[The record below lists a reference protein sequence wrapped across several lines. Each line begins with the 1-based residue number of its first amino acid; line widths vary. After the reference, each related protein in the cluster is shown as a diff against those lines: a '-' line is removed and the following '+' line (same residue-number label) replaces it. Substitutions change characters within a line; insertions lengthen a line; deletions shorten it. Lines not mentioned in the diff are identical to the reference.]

1 MQKKEKKTFADKV
14 RYRHRYVGKT
24 FMLFVLTAFQWISF
38 LPVIFSKEVDGLKVA
53 LLLCL
58 YVSFEWMYVIFM
70 HFAMKKTNFEL
81 EFIAFFLSGI
91 GMCLIASADGS
102 KAMLKQMVTVI
113 VGVFLYD
120 FILWFIK
127 DVNRVMKIRKYAGF
141 LSLMFFGA
149 CFVYIKYI
157 ARTPVNGSYNWLYIG
172 GLSFQPSEL
181 VKIAF
186 VFVGAATLDK
196 LLTSKN
202 IYLYILFSMGCIG
215 ILFLMKDFGT
225 ALIYF
230 FTFIVIAFMR
240 SGDLRSIT
248 FICAGALIGA
258 VLIFYFLPHVTA
270 RFEIYRHIWDDPLGK
285 GWQQTSVLM
294 YTVSGGLRGLG
305 IGNGALRNVYARTSD
320 LVFGMICEE
329 MGIILG
335 FVIVIS
341 FAFILVYAIR
351 CAKNS
356 PSSFY
361 SISACAAASM
371 ILFQTCLNIFGI
383 TDLLPLT
390 GVTLPFISQGGSSMM
405 SCWALFAFIKAA
417 DIRAYP
423 KMYKT

>member
-1 MQKKEKKTFADKV
+1 MYPKERKTFADKV

-24 FMLFVLTAFQWISF
+24 LMLFVLTAFQWISF
-38 LPVIFSKEVDGLKVA
+38 LPVMFSKGTDGFLIT
-53 LLLCL
+53 LLLCV
-58 YVSFEWMYVIFM
+58 YVSFEWIYVIIM
-70 HFAMKKTNFEL
+70 HFAVKKTNFEL

-91 GMCLIASADGS
+91 GLCLISSVYGS
-102 KAMLKQMVTVI
+102 KAMLKQMITVFI
-113 VGVFLYD
+113 GVFLYD

-127 DVNRVMKIRKYAGF
+127 DVNRVMKIRKYIGVIALPAFAAAF
-141 LSLMFFGA
+141 L
-149 CFVYIKYI
+149 YIKLLVG
-157 ARTPVNGSYNWLYIG
+157 PVNGSYNWIYIG
-172 GLSFQPSEL
+172 PLSFQPSEL

-215 ILFLMKDFGT
+215 VLFLMKDFGT

-270 RFEIYRHIWDDPLGK
+270 RFETYRHIWDDPLGK

-294 YTVSGGLRGLG
+294 YTVSGGLLGLG
-305 IGNGALRNVYARTSD
+305 VGNGNLRNVYAPTSD

-351 CAKNS
+351 CVKNA

-361 SISACAAASM
+361 SISACAAAAM
-371 ILFQTCLNIFGI
+371 ILFQTTLNIFGI

-390 GVTLPFISQGGSSMM
+390 GVTLPFISKGGSSVMC
-405 SCWALFAFIKAA
+405 CWALFAFIKAA

>member
-1 MQKKEKKTFADKV
+1 MRQKEKKSLSDKI

-24 FMLFVLTAFQWISF
+24 LMLLVLTVFQWTSF
-38 LPVIFSKEVDGLKVA
+38 LPVVFSGETDGFFSA
-53 LLLCL
+53 LLLCV
-58 YVSFEWMYVIFM
+58 YVSFEWMYVTVM

-91 GMCLIASADGS
+91 GLCLIASADGS
-102 KAMLKQMVTVI
+102 KAMLKQMITVFI
-113 VGVFLYD
+113 GVFLYD

-127 DVNRVMKIRKYAGF
+127 DVNRVMKIRKYIGVIALPIFAAAF
-141 LSLMFFGA
+141 L
-149 CFVYIKYI
+149 YIKVAVGPI
-157 ARTPVNGSYNWLYIG
+157 NGAYNWIYIG
-172 GLSFQPSEL
+172 SLSIQPSEFM
-181 VKIAF
+181 KIVF
-186 VFVGAATLDK
+186 IFVGAATLDK

-215 ILFLMKDFGT
+215 VLFLMKDFGT

-230 FTFIVIAFMR
+230 FAFIVIAFMR
-240 SGDLRSIT
+240 SGDIRSIA

-258 VLIFYFLPHVTA
+258 VLIFIFLPHVAA
-270 RFEIYRHIWDDPLGK
+270 RFETYRHVWDDPLGK

-305 IGNGALRNVYARTSD
+305 IGNGRLRTVYAKTSD

-341 FAFILVYAIR
+341 FAVILVYAIR
-351 CAKNS
+351 CVKNA

-390 GVTLPFISQGGSSMM
+390 GVTLPFISMGGSSVIC
-405 SCWALFAFIKAA
+405 CWALFAFIKAA

-423 KMYKT
+423 KTYKT

>member
-1 MQKKEKKTFADKV
+1 MYPKERKTFADKV

-24 FMLFVLTAFQWISF
+24 LMLFVLTAFQWISF
-38 LPVIFSKEVDGLKVA
+38 LPVMFSKGTDGFLIT
-53 LLLCL
+53 LLLCV
-58 YVSFEWMYVIFM
+58 YVSFEWIYVIIM
-70 HFAMKKTNFEL
+70 HFAVKKTNFEL

-91 GMCLIASADGS
+91 GLCLISSVYGS
-102 KAMLKQMVTVI
+102 KAMLKQMITVFI
-113 VGVFLYD
+113 GVFLYD

-127 DVNRVMKIRKYAGF
+127 DVNRVMKIRKYIGVIALPAFAAAF
-141 LSLMFFGA
+141 L
-149 CFVYIKYI
+149 YIKLLVG
-157 ARTPVNGSYNWLYIG
+157 PVNGSYNWIYIG
-172 GLSFQPSEL
+172 PLSFQPSEL

-215 ILFLMKDFGT
+215 VLFLMKDFGT

-270 RFEIYRHIWDDPLGK
+270 RFETYRHIWDDPLGK

-294 YTVSGGLRGLG
+294 YTVSGGLLGLG
-305 IGNGALRNVYARTSD
+305 VGNGNLRNVYAPTSD

-351 CAKNS
+351 CVKNA

-361 SISACAAASM
+361 SISACAAAAM

-383 TDLLPLT
+383 TDLIPMT
-390 GVTLPFISQGGSSMM
+390 GVTLPFISKGGSSVMC
-405 SCWALFAFIKAA
+405 CWALFAFIKAA

>member
-1 MQKKEKKTFADKV
+1 MYNTERNTLADKI
-14 RYRHRYVGKT
+14 RYRHRHVGKT
-24 FMLFVLTAFQWISF
+24 LMLLVLTAFQWLSF
-38 LPVIFSKEVDGLKVA
+38 LPVLFSKQVDGLA
-53 LLLCL
+53 IAALLCL
-58 YVSFEWMYVIFM
+58 YVSFEWIYVIVM
-70 HFAMKKTNFEL
+70 HFAVKKTNFEL

-91 GMCLIASADGS
+91 GLCLISSEYGS
-102 KAMLKQMVTVI
+102 KAMLKQMITLFI
-113 VGVFLYD
+113 GVFLYD

-127 DVNRVMKIRKYAGF
+127 DVKRVMKIRAYVGI

-172 GLSFQPSEL
+172 SLSFQPSEL

-196 LLTSKN
+196 LLTAKN

-215 ILFLMKDFGT
+215 VLFLMKDFGT

-270 RFEIYRHIWDDPLGK
+270 RFEGYRHIWDDPLGR

-305 IGNGALRNVYARTSD
+305 IGNGKLRNVYAETSD
-320 LVFGMICEE
+320 LVFGMVCEE

-341 FAFILVYAIR
+341 FAVILIYAIR
-351 CAKNS
+351 CVKNA

-423 KMYKT
+423 KMYKI